1 MSSLL
6 TRPLFHSRKPI
17 EEVADQKLD
26 EALQRLADA
35 TKVNT
40 EMCEKVRRRQSSG
53 RLKLISMPP
62 TPART

>member
-6 TRPLFHSRKPI
+6 TRPLFKFRKPV

-26 EALQRLADA
+26 EALQRLAEA

-40 EMCEKVRRRQSSG
+40 EMCERVKRRQSSG
-53 RLKLISMPP
+53 RLKLVSLPP
-62 TPART
+62 AE